1 MGVSASGLKFNEKE
15 DFFFFFFLEI
25 GFWNNGIMLEYLP
38 S

>member
-15 DFFFFFFLEI
+15 DFFFLEI

>member
-15 DFFFFFFLEI
+15 DFFFFFLEI